1 MAISFISSDMKIVS
15 DSSIRKQTQLPK
27 IKYQNPPKRMEDEPN
42 IILRENTIG
51 HDMSNMN
58 PLNIRANSNP
68 LEM

>member
-1 MAISFISSDMKIVS
+1 
-15 DSSIRKQTQLPK
+15 
-27 IKYQNPPKRMEDEPN
+27 MEDEPN

-58 PLNIRANSNP
+58 PLNIRTNSNP